1 MTYKLFYISVHL
13 TDKLLFLSFALLPP
27 SLQTG
32 GGAKPEKGHL
42 MAYID
47 NSDEYL
53 GLTNLPPYFSHIAKF
68 YPHPNL
74 GWGVK

>member
-13 TDKLLFLSFALLPP
+13 TDKLLFLSFALHPP

-32 GGAKPEKGHL
+32 GGAQPEKGHL

-53 GLTNLPPYFSHIAKF
+53 GLTNLPPYFSHITKF
-68 YPHPNL
+68 YPHP
-74 GWGVK
+74 GGGGVK

>member
-13 TDKLLFLSFALLPP
+13 TDKLLFLSFALHPP

-32 GGAKPEKGHL
+32 GGAQPEKGHL

-47 NSDEYL
+47 NSDEY
-53 GLTNLPPYFSHIAKF
+53 
-68 YPHPNL
+68 
-74 GWGVK
+74 VD